1 MIEKGIKVDLNKP
14 FPIVRETLSRIGIAN
29 REEKKLF
36 PSCYIYQKGED
47 YFISHFK
54 ELLKNPDMDEVDYQR
69 RDTIIWL
76 LENWELISICCDSE
90 AEEIKNNILK
100 KKLFVLSKDQME
112 REDWLICHKLH
123 QYGITQYS
131 SID

>member
-1 MIEKGIKVDLNKP
+1 MSEKGIRVDLQKP
-14 FPIVRETLSRIGIAN
+14 FPIIRETLGRIGIAN
-29 REEKKLF
+29 RGEKKLF

-76 LENWELISICCDSE
+76 LENWGLLKICCDSE

-112 REDWLICHKLH
+112 NEDWEICHKLH